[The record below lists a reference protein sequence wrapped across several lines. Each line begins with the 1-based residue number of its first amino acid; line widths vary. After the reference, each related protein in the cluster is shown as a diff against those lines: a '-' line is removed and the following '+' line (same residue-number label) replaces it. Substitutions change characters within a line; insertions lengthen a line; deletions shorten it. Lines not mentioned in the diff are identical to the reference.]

1 MNLVNQRLKSNKQWL
16 HTAYL
21 VSKVN
26 GFEMYAKV
34 QTSYNIV
41 TIVSLSFLSIHFL
54 KGHKVIMKSILRS
67 AAILFAITLCTAPL
81 NAQLFEDFESGGK
94 GSYSNGAVDLSTGT
108 WILNDALTGDLTN
121 DQKNGLVSVRMRD
134 EGSVLEMA
142 FDKENA
148 GEVSFLFGSYLTDGN
163 KGNHSSIQL
172 QKSTD
177 GGSTWTDLG
186 DQITSTNSFESFTIE
201 VFEPNSVR
209 IRFLKTSGTRTG
221 SSNQFR
227 VNIDDVLITDYIE
240 PTEEP
245 KVLVSV
251 ENIELANEGD
261 ITFATTLVGTERAK
275 TITIK
280 NIGNQKLG
288 IDSAYVSGSVFSLTA
303 PTADSLSFN
312 ESVSLTLTYT
322 PDAAGDD
329 VSQFTLLSNAVNQAT
344 FTANISG
351 DAIEDGDV
359 ISIADARQLPLGT
372 RVSVQ
377 GRVTVANEFE
387 GPVYLQDGTAGIAVF
402 WPDLHEAVAIGDSI
416 QVTGPLNV
424 FKPIAGPDSDFLL
437 QISATD
443 NDNNILFEVF
453 EVEAVEPEPTIIDIT
468 QMNSGAFESQLVTIP
483 SVSIE
488 AEGVFQA
495 NTNYTITDGS
505 EQAELRIDNST
516 NLVDAEAPTEA
527 TNVTGVIGKFAGIY
541 QLLPRFVEDLDI
553 EAVVTPGEDTPL
565 DVTFDIVT
573 WNVEWFGLDGS
584 GPEDETLQLEN
595 VKTLIT
601 TMDADVYALQ
611 EISSS
616 SLFNTLIADLSEY
629 DGILANYSQTQRTA
643 YLYKTATV
651 QRRESRLITNGMNQS
666 DWANGRFP
674 FYFKFNATINGE
686 VREIHT
692 FNIHAKAFGEQSD
705 YTQRLNASN
714 QLKAYID
721 ANHSDDNVIFLGD
734 FNDEILQSTVGN
746 NDSPYANFDQD
757 TEYTIVTRSLEER
770 GFTSFSSSSMIDHIV
785 FSSELGD
792 EYFEGTEQ
800 VENPTYIGSY
810 LSTTSDHFPV
820 WVRFEWGEAV
830 STEDFA
836 EFTPNTYTLNQN
848 YPNPFNPSTTI
859 SYSLDK
865 AGTVQLS
872 VFDVT
877 GRRVAALVNETK
889 NAGSYSVQFNAT
901 ALSSGV
907 YFYRL
912 ETPSGILT
920 KKMLLVK

>member
-1 MNLVNQRLKSNKQWL
+1 
-16 HTAYL
+16 
-21 VSKVN
+21 
-26 GFEMYAKV
+26 
-34 QTSYNIV
+34 
-41 TIVSLSFLSIHFL
+41 
-54 KGHKVIMKSILRS
+54 MKLILRS
-67 AAILFAITLCTAPL
+67 AAILFAITLSTL
-81 NAQLFEDFESGGK
+81 TVHAQLFENFDSGDKSGYSGASVELTT
-94 GSYSNGAVDLSTGT
+94 GSWFLD
-108 WILNDALTGDLTN
+108 DALLGNLSN
-121 DQKNGLVSVRMRD
+121 DKFNGSQSVRMDRRND
-134 EGSVLEMA
+134 RMGNIYME
-142 FDKENA
+142 FDKTSGA
-148 GEVSFLFGSYLTDGN
+148 DEVSFYLAHYGSN
-163 KGNHSSIQL
+163 ANAAAL
-172 QKSTD
+172 QVQYSVD
-177 GGSTWTDLG
+177 GGASWTNIG
-186 DQITSTNSFESFTIE
+186 DEITAPENLTQFTIPVQIE
-201 VFEPNSVR
+201 GN
-209 IRFLKTSGTRTG
+209 IRFKFVQSGGTDRM
-221 SSNQFR
+221 
-227 VNIDDVLITDYIE
+227 NIDDVLITDYIDPVDE
-240 PTEEP
+240 PT
-245 KVLVSV
+245 VLVSV
-251 ENIELANEGD
+251 DNIGLENEGD
-261 ITFATTLVGTERAK
+261 IAFATTLVGTERTR

-280 NIGNQKLG
+280 NVGNEKLG
-288 IDSAYVSGSVFSLTA
+288 IDSAFVTGTVFSLTA
-303 PTADSLSFN
+303 PTSDSLSFN

-322 PDAAGDD
+322 PEEAGSDIS
-329 VSQFTLLSNAVNQAT
+329 VFTLQSNAVNQAT
-344 FTANISG
+344 FTANITG

-359 ISIADARQLPLGT
+359 ITIAEARQIPLGT

-377 GRVTVANEFE
+377 GRVTVANEFG
-387 GPVYLQDGTAGIAVF
+387 GPLYMQDGTAGIAVF
-402 WPDLHEAVAIGDSI
+402 WTDLHEAVTIGDSI

-443 NDNNILFEVF
+443 DDNNILFEVF
-453 EVEAVEPEPTIIDIT
+453 EVEAVEPEPTVIDISE
-468 QMNSGAFESQLVTIP
+468 MNSGAFESQLVTI
-483 SVSIE
+483 SNVSID
-488 AEGVFQA
+488 ANGVFQA
-495 NTNYTITDGS
+495 NTNYPISDESG
-505 EQAELRIDNST
+505 EAELRIDNST
-516 NLVDAEAPTEA
+516 NLVDAESPTA
-527 TNVTGVIGKFAGIY
+527 TTNVTGVIGKFAGVY

-584 GPEDETLQLEN
+584 GPDDETLQLEN

-616 SLFNTLIADLSEY
+616 SFFNTLITDLPEY
-629 DGILANYSQTQRTA
+629 DGILANYSQTQKTA
-643 YLYKTATV
+643 YIYKSATV

-666 DWANGRFP
+666 DWANGRYP

-714 QLKAYID
+714 QMKAYID
-721 ANHSDDNVIFLGD
+721 DNHADDNVIFLGD
-734 FNDEILQSTVGN
+734 FNDEILQSTVGS
-746 NDSPYANFDQD
+746 NDSPYSNFDQD
-757 TEYTIVTRSLEER
+757 TEYTIVTKSLEQR

-830 STEDFA
+830 STDDLA
-836 EFTPNTYTLNQN
+836 GFTPYTFTLDQN
-848 YPNPFNPSTTI
+848 YPNPFNPSTNI
-859 SYSLDK
+859 SYKLDK
-865 AGTVQLS
+865 AGAVQLS

-889 NAGSYSVQFNAT
+889 NAGSYTVQFDAA